1 MDNEPAVIRVPSPRR
16 RGPSL
21 VVVVAAAVVGLAL
34 LKPWAF
40 GAGPEQARVAVASV
54 PVTPAL
60 TPSPAPLATTVAIWD
75 PNAMACMSSEGN
87 RVLALLRAPGEE
99 VRTWLTLDDLDAANP
114 LDPAVV
120 PLRLPSSHVVGLGV
134 CARRI
139 VAEEDVTSAAQLVD
153 IALVSAGSRPTLMD
167 LGAPVILSRQ
177 VGVATLGVLYGPP
190 PALVGAPGS
199 PGASPEPADPIWP
212 VGNYAIGY
220 RFVGDPPTM
229 VRWVRLDILAA
240 SGKYG

>member
-1 MDNEPAVIRVPSPRR
+1 MDNEPAVIRVPSPRG

-54 PVTPAL
+54 PVAQAL
-60 TPSPAPLATTVAIWD
+60 TPSFAPRATTVAIWD

-99 VRTWLTLDDLDAANP
+99 VRTWLTLDDLDVANP

-139 VAEEDVTSAAQLVD
+139 VAEEDVTSAAQLVE
-153 IALVSAGSRPTLMD
+153 IALVSAGSRPTLMN

-190 PALVGAPGS
+190 TALIGGPPSPAVSG
-199 PGASPEPADPIWP
+199 EPSDGIWP
-212 VGNYAIGY
+212 VGSYAIGY